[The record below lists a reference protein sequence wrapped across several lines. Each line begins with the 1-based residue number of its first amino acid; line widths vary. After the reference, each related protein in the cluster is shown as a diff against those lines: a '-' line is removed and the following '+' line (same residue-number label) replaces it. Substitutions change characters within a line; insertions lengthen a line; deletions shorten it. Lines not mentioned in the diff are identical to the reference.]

1 MDISVLRLL
10 VVFGVVFLSGIFSGM
25 SGGGGGMIIVPFL
38 IAVGL
43 TPQQAIATTKFCG
56 IGFSFGGIA
65 AFKKKSFN
73 HPALLTFLTILAA
86 GISLI
91 VPTLFKALSGN
102 AFQVAIGL
110 VMIALVPV
118 TLNGKQG
125 LRTKKTTSIQKI
137 YGGILMSFT
146 FLLQGVFSSGTGIL
160 NNLVLMS
167 FFGLNVLE
175 ASAIQRVSS
184 LVLNGLIVVT
194 LALTTNFII
203 WQYAVVGIVASFIG
217 GYIGSKIALKRGE
230 SFAKIALAIFMFV
243 AGTLLLVDAL
253 K

>member
-1 MDISVLRLL
+1 
-10 VVFGVVFLSGIFSGM
+10 
-25 SGGGGGMIIVPFL
+25 
-38 IAVGL
+38 
-43 TPQQAIATTKFCG
+43 
-56 IGFSFGGIA
+56 
-65 AFKKKSFN
+65 
-73 HPALLTFLTILAA
+73 
-86 GISLI
+86 
-91 VPTLFKALSGN
+91 
-102 AFQVAIGL
+102 
-110 VMIALVPV
+110 
-118 TLNGKQG
+118 
-125 LRTKKTTSIQKI
+125 
-137 YGGILMSFT
+137 
-146 FLLQGVFSSGTGIL
+146 
-160 NNLVLMS
+160 MS